1 MMKRFA
7 IVLALALG
15 SQAFAQEVPTIKS
28 LTDNYTD
35 VKFVLLSKS
44 DTTALVRRAN
54 VAEDLG
60 LTNAVEVKSDEE
72 GQYTVFHDNGLR
84 IIFLDMFDGRDATT
98 ISKL

>member
-1 MMKRFA
+1 MKKIA
-7 IVLALALG
+7 IIAALILG
-15 SQAFAQEVPTIKS
+15 SQAFAQEAKTIKS

-44 DTTALVRRAN
+44 DTTAVVRRAN

-60 LTNAVEVKSDEE
+60 LTNPIEVKSDED